1 MSQSSDFHTEENT
14 GCLTY
19 CKISAGVSAHSGY
32 LYMGFC
38 DECGSLS
45 AHVFNNIYIYLYI
58 NNCAYELEH
67 HLELWLSKWRNSQRV
82 DVNECHRF
90 HSIYWF
96 IFLCFTWRFFFSF
109 EHPREINNQCFV
121 YAFTELLLEIEKKI
135 ISVKQSRNNGSDN
148 HSREFQQYLRQHGYF
163 LLINKST
170 VLIFLCLLPDYFSCE
185 LLVWF

>member
-1 MSQSSDFHTEENT
+1 MAFKMTELTEG
-14 GCLTY
+14 GCERMPP
-19 CKISAGVSAHSGY
+19 ISLNLLIH
-32 LYMGFC
+32 F
-38 DECGSLS
+38 SL
-45 AHVFNNIYIYLYI
+45 F
-58 NNCAYELEH
+58 
-67 HLELWLSKWRNSQRV
+67 
-82 DVNECHRF
+82 DV
-90 HSIYWF
+90 I
-96 IFLCFTWRFFFSF
+96 FFSF
-109 EHPREINNQCFV
+109 GHPREINNQCFV